1 MGSTLVA
8 RRVTGTLSGNP
19 YAGTEWLHRNHLQEV
34 VGADYSNMSG
44 CTNCSWSWAYGEPFG
59 SGGSDQF
66 AGHKDDPET
75 GMKYFGARYY
85 HATSARWISA
95 DSLTARV
102 YDPQSL
108 NKYAYVRNDPV
119 NLVDRLGQWYECA
132 YYSEGQCQWY
142 YFDPT
147 PHIQFWLLDGQGPYE
162 GSGGGGGDIQVAL
175 DQTPITHTVSGLSI
189 SDANAQRLYSIAS
202 SLVNLLKG
210 SDPDAVRCASV
221 LDMLAP
227 DGTVVYTAADLLREK
242 ITTKR
247 LAVGQITSPAGTFT
261 HALVSGAGVQGVPS
275 NIDIVVNVN
284 GAAFS
289 SAVSLGVRG
298 IEPGSNAAL
307 GLVVLHELGH
317 LTWRLRDDG
326 PSVPNST
333 RVSISNTRSVHAAC
347 AGILSRL

>member
-1 MGSTLVA
+1 
-8 RRVTGTLSGNP
+8 
-19 YAGTEWLHRNHLQEV
+19 
-34 VGADYSNMSG
+34 
-44 CTNCSWSWAYGEPFG
+44 
-59 SGGSDQF
+59 
-66 AGHKDDPET
+66 
-75 GMKYFGARYY
+75 
-85 HATSARWISA
+85 
-95 DSLTARV
+95 
-102 YDPQSL
+102 
-108 NKYAYVRNDPV
+108 
-119 NLVDRLGQWYECA
+119 
-132 YYSEGQCQWY
+132 
-142 YFDPT
+142 
-147 PHIQFWLLDGQGPYE
+147 
-162 GSGGGGGDIQVAL
+162 
-175 DQTPITHTVSGLSI
+175 
-189 SDANAQRLYSIAS
+189 
-202 SLVNLLKG
+202 
-210 SDPDAVRCASV
+210 
-221 LDMLAP
+221 
-227 DGTVVYTAADLLREK
+227 LLREK